1 MYRYTWRLSALII
14 SPLNRRD
21 RATANLVLPTAVGPT
36 MQMRGGSW
44 ARNVLGISPLAY
56 PVRDGFLEFGRGGLL
71 NDSQELV
78 CLQAGATDQSA
89 VDGVEPQIASNI
101 FRVDAAAIQ
110 HWHIVGRRTE

>member
-1 MYRYTWRLSALII
+1 
-14 SPLNRRD
+14 
-21 RATANLVLPTAVGPT
+21 

-56 PVRDGFLEFGRGGLL
+56 PVRDGFLEFGRGGFL

-89 VDGVEPQIASNI
+89 VDGAEPQIASNI